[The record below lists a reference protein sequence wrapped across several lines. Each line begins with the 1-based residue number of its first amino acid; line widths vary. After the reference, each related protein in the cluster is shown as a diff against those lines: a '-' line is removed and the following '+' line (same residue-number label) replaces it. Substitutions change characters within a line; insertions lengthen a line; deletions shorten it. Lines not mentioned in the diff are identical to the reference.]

1 MKDTIEKLEKIP
13 FPQDLTFDSMRYD
26 DPYFSVGHLIQ
37 ALQNKSALKNIVKIK
52 DAYFRISNRFP
63 KFTWIGEYI
72 GGPNDGGSVLGSYL
86 IRTEDDFKNWLFR
99 MALLQMPRMNTWGP
113 GGISYVDAWDHFRV
127 IFMGQHVAML
137 TAPKD
142 EYIFPISVA
151 TNQGKCYECGK
162 TSPIFWTRNEINEWI
177 NSHEWLHIAENKDSL
192 KLVCTECGKKL
203 LS

>member
-1 MKDTIEKLEKIP
+1 MKLEQLEKIP

-26 DPYFSVGHLIQ
+26 DPYFSVGHLVQ
-37 ALQNKSALKNIVKIK
+37 GLGNKSAIRNIVKVVEANYLTCNW
-52 DAYFRISNRFP
+52 DHA
-63 KFTWIGEYI
+63 FTWSGQYL
-72 GGPNDGGSVLGSYL
+72 GGPNDGAMVHREYL
-86 IRTEDDFKNWLFR
+86 IKSEDDFRNWLFR

-113 GGISYVDAWDHFRV
+113 GGLSYLDAWHDFRV

-151 TNQGKCYECGK
+151 TNQGNCYECGK

-177 NSHEWLHIAENKDSL
+177 NSHEWLHIAENKDSI